1 MDSLVLEKASVLCYR
16 LYDIADEIDLGVAE
30 SLLARD
36 AHRLR
41 LSRAGAQYLM
51 LSNPPL
57 IVGLGRRVLALPE
70 GKVEVEARARLFDF
84 GTASIVLS
92 VPVPAGTSLDAL
104 TPTADRLYD
113 GPEVDALALEL
124 VEGLRRAVSPAME
137 NPHLWEQAETYSV
150 VFVESLRGSPP
161 VDDLVQ
167 REDLARLLLGETAVP
182 DLSKAERADVFRR
195 HFSYGV
201 NDLAV
206 VDWNAAFVYE
216 PSGSLDIPDVLEIAN
231 AQLLELRYYD
241 DLLDRRLARV
251 NETLKRQR
259 RRLGSIF
266 RSPYPA
272 LARQVQVTLLEMSE
286 FIERVENSLKIIGDI
301 YLARVYEAAVEQMRI
316 PSWKADVT
324 RKQTML
330 GDIYGWLK
338 GELDTARSLTLE
350 VLIVVLIV
358 LELLV
363 AAGSL
368 FRH

>member
-124 VEGLRRAVSPAME
+124 VERLRQEVAPAMT
-137 NPHLWEQAETYSV
+137 NPHFWEQDEHYSV
-150 VFVESLRGSPP
+150 VFVEGIQGRPSGEEVLR
-161 VDDLVQ
+161 
-167 REDLARLLLGETAVP
+167 RADLARLLLGETTVP
-182 DLSKAERADVFRR
+182 ELSAAERQDVTQR
-195 HFSYGV
+195 HLSYG
-201 NDLAV
+201 NDDLV
-206 VDWNAAFVYE
+206 VIDWNASFVYE
-216 PSGSLDIPDVLEIAN
+216 PSGSKDIPDILEIAN
-231 AQLLELRYYD
+231 AQLLELRFYD
-241 DLLDRRLARV
+241 EALDNSLGRV
-251 NETLKRQR
+251 NERLKLERQ
-259 RRLGSIF
+259 RLGSIF

-272 LARQVQVTLLEMSE
+272 LSRQVLVALLEMSE
-286 FIERVENSLKIIGDI
+286 LVERVENALKIIGDF
-301 YLARVYEAAVEQMRI
+301 YLARVYEAAVEQLRI
-316 PSWKADVT
+316 PAWKETVT
-324 RKQTML
+324 RKQEIL
-330 GDIYGWLK
+330 GDVYGWLK
-338 GELDTARSLTLE
+338 GEVDTARSLTLE
-350 VLIVVLIV
+350 VMVVVLIV
-358 LELLV
+358 MELLV

-368 FRH
+368 INH

>member
-1 MDSLVLEKASVLCYR
+1 MDSLVLEKASILCYR
-16 LYDIADEIDLGVAE
+16 LYDVADEIDLGVAE

-51 LSNPPL
+51 LPNPPL
-57 IVGLGRRVLALPE
+57 IVGLGRRALALPE
-70 GKVEVEARARLFDF
+70 GKIEVEARARLFDH
-84 GTASIVLS
+84 GAASIVLA

-104 TPTADRLYD
+104 IPTADRLFD

-124 VEGLRRAVSPAME
+124 VEGLRSTVAQAME
-137 NPHLWEQAETYSV
+137 NPHLWDQVETYSV
-150 VFVESLRGSPP
+150 VFVESIRGSPP
-161 VDDLVQ
+161 V
-167 REDLARLLLGETAVP
+167 EDILRRAELPRLLLGETTVP
-182 DLSKAERADVFRR
+182 ELSEAERADVTRQ

-201 NDLAV
+201 NDLVV

-216 PSGSLDIPDVLEIAN
+216 PSGSSDIPDVLEIAN

-241 DLLDRRLARV
+241 DALDRRLGRV
-251 NETLKRQR
+251 NESLKRQR
-259 RRLGSIF
+259 RRLF

-301 YLARVYEAAVEQMRI
+301 YLARVYEAAVEQIRI
-316 PSWKADVT
+316 PSWKATVT
-324 RKQTML
+324 RKQKML

-338 GELDTARSLTLE
+338 GEVDTARSLTLE
-350 VLIVVLIV
+350 VMIVLLIV